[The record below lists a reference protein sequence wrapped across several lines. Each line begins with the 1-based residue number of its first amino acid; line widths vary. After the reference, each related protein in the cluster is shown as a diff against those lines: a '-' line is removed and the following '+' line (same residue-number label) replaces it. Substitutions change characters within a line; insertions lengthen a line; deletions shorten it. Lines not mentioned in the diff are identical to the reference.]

1 MEIENPDTPLV
12 ELPFEDVESDAWYK
26 DAIDYVYSKNL
37 MQGSSEDG
45 FAPDVKTDRGTMA
58 KVLYNLAGGTGAG
71 SVELS
76 FPDVVEGV
84 QDVEAIYWAA
94 SHGLVVGYDNGN
106 FGPRDNVTR
115 EQMAVMLYRYAQ
127 FQNMD
132 VTVEGDVLKD
142 FTDSESIG
150 DWSREALAWAV
161 SRRLFGGRDDGRM
174 APGDNATRAEVAAV
188 VMRFHQM
195 LEKDSAAD

>member
-1 MEIENPDTPLV
+1 MFL
-12 ELPFEDVESDAWYK
+12 LR
-26 DAIDYVYSKNL
+26 
-37 MQGSSEDG
+37 SSEDG
-45 FAPDVKTDRGTMA
+45 FAPDVKTDRGTMV

-161 SRRLFGGRDDGRM
+161 SRRLFSGRDDGRM
-174 APGDNATRAEVAAV
+174 APGDNATRAEVA
-188 VMRFHQM
+188 QM
-195 LEKDSAAD
+195 LMNYFK